1 MLYQRFVLCYAKYDI
16 DQSCSNGA
24 SLNLIIQIK
33 ALRQSYQLS
42 STYFFVYRFFKG
54 CSRGRNLVHSKYGYI
69 IGMISLQLILKTQLV
84 FSMPQ
89 ISPGKEIILTRL
101 EQKVLQIKTH
111 IFISN
116 TGNAKLIIDPTLDGR
131 KEIANFNL
139 LMDQIFV
146 RMNLA
151 IRVSLRKYLLIWIVK
166 IIPMNK
172 VMWVEFKRFLN
183 FRRKT
188 QIQWI

>member
-1 MLYQRFVLCYAKYDI
+1 MQNMILIKVTRLP
-16 DQSCSNGA
+16 
-24 SLNLIIQIK
+24 NLIIQIK

-69 IGMISLQLILKTQLV
+69 IGIISLQLILKTQLV

-151 IRVSLRKYLLIWIVK
+151 IRVSLRKYLLIWIV
-166 IIPMNK
+166 N
-172 VMWVEFKRFLN
+172 E
-183 FRRKT
+183 
-188 QIQWI
+188 